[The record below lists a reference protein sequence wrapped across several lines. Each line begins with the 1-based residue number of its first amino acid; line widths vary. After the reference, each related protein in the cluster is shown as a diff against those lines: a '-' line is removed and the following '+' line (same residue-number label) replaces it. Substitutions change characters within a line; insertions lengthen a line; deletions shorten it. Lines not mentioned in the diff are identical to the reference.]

1 MNEINRDE
9 VRNQVVNML
18 GDLKSLTSLYMEND
32 REVAK
37 MKSNTDFSREYKDAE
52 IKKIR
57 DKLTKK
63 VKNTFESMKEHLES
77 MSEVMRENDK
87 VYDFSSSDFI
97 SCITLIS
104 AAEKPLMLETIT
116 GIATKFAGNRQA
128 LLALS
133 GVAKERNKDVINKMI
148 FDTETQTSSLQE
160 KVIELEVNF
169 PKSVL
174 MIPTLR
180 DEIVKIAELYG
191 EELKD
196 SEKDLG
202 ADYQDIVTMQM
213 RAVMGLSN

>member
-1 MNEINRDE
+1 MNGINRED
-9 VRNQVVNML
+9 VRKQVVNML
-18 GDLKSLTSLYMEND
+18 GDLKSLTALYMEND

-37 MKSNTDFSREYKDAE
+37 MESNTAFSREYKDAE

-57 DKLTKK
+57 DKLTEKAG
-63 VKNTFESMKEHLES
+63 NTFEGMKEHLES
-77 MSEVMRENDK
+77 MSEVMRENDQ
-87 VYDFSSSDFI
+87 VYDFSSPDFV
-97 SCITLIS
+97 SCITLLS

-116 GIATKFAGNRQA
+116 GIATKFAGNRQV

-148 FDTETQTSSLQE
+148 FDTETQISSLQE
-160 KVIELEVNF
+160 KVIELEVDF

-180 DEIVKIAELYG
+180 DEIVKISELYG

>member
-1 MNEINRDE
+1 MNGINRED
-9 VRNQVVNML
+9 VRKQVVNML
-18 GDLKSLTSLYMEND
+18 GDLKSLTALYMEND

-37 MKSNTDFSREYKDAE
+37 MESNTAFSREYKDAE

-57 DKLTKK
+57 DKLTEKAG
-63 VKNTFESMKEHLES
+63 NTFEGMKEHLES
-77 MSEVMRENDK
+77 MSEVMRENDQ
-87 VYDFSSSDFI
+87 VYDFSSPDFV
-97 SCITLIS
+97 SCITLLS
-104 AAEKPLMLETIT
+104 AAENPLTLETIT
-116 GIATKFAGNRQA
+116 GIATKFAGNRQS

-133 GVAKERNKDVINKMI
+133 GVAKERNKDVINEMI

-160 KVIELEVNF
+160 KVIELEVDF

-180 DEIVKIAELYG
+180 DEIVKISELYG

>member
-1 MNEINRDE
+1 MNGINRED
-9 VRNQVVNML
+9 VRKQVVNML
-18 GDLKSLTSLYMEND
+18 GDLKSLTALYMEND

-37 MKSNTDFSREYKDAE
+37 MESNTAFSREYKDAE

-57 DKLTKK
+57 DKLTEKAG
-63 VKNTFESMKEHLES
+63 NTFEGMKEHLES
-77 MSEVMRENDK
+77 MSEVMRENDQ
-87 VYDFSSSDFI
+87 VYDFSSPDFV
-97 SCITLIS
+97 SCITLLS

-116 GIATKFAGNRQA
+116 GIATKFAGNRQV

-148 FDTETQTSSLQE
+148 FDTETQISSLQE

>member
-1 MNEINRDE
+1 MNGINRED
-9 VRNQVVNML
+9 VRKQVVNML
-18 GDLKSLTSLYMEND
+18 GDLKSLTALYMEND

-37 MKSNTDFSREYKDAE
+37 MESNTAFSREYKDAE

-57 DKLTKK
+57 DKLTEKAG
-63 VKNTFESMKEHLES
+63 NTFEGMKEHLES
-77 MSEVMRENDK
+77 MSEVMRENDQ
-87 VYDFSSSDFI
+87 VYDFSSPDFV
-97 SCITLIS
+97 SCITLLS

-116 GIATKFAGNRQA
+116 GIATKFSGNRQV

-148 FDTETQTSSLQE
+148 FDTETQISSLQE